1 MPPMRA
7 RVRWGWYL
15 LIFAAGL
22 GVGLFV
28 LRPLQRQTRPD
39 GVGAGEQ
46 IPQRDRSTNAWGTL
60 EALRIPLEDPGDFFP
75 DRAVRLRPARWLF
88 ERFDQSALSNF
99 LTQCELTREQA
110 AELLD
115 SSHWQLA
122 SNGLV
127 VVPSEPVVLSLSSKS
142 RAQIYTSLA
151 RSAENYSQQFP
162 FRFRESEF
170 TNVFAGSELPKEK
183 LQLIKDLSYADRGSL
198 CFADVQVLPSML
210 SSNEFREAVSCLYA
224 TPAYRLR
231 LRVYPESDI
240 GPLVK
245 YWSRGRSADRIR
257 PLLESLT
264 KLPDPNG
271 ASINISYMLPA
282 FARLRL
288 YTFPKA
294 WREPQ
299 TGKEDCFWT
308 SMNFFNDEP
317 DMRFLDGN
325 YVRQILK
332 TDYHVVRDQ
341 PRYGDLVTLVGPTG
355 DGRHMCVYIA
365 EDFVYTKNGMN
376 ELCPWVLMKLPD
388 MLTAFTS
395 HDEQRMVIVR
405 HNESNPASSGSV
417 VPGG

>member
-1 MPPMRA
+1 M
-7 RVRWGWYL
+7 
-15 LIFAAGL
+15 
-22 GVGLFV
+22 
-28 LRPLQRQTRPD
+28 
-39 GVGAGEQ
+39 
-46 IPQRDRSTNAWGTL
+46 
-60 EALRIPLEDPGDFFP
+60 
-75 DRAVRLRPARWLF
+75 RLRPARWLF